1 MDGEGSPG
9 LWDLQTLCLPTLGY
23 DPSPNP
29 APSPATGDLCGGVDG
44 CSPSWWHSPI
54 PKLSLERELDVEE
67 KLLSPRCKKPLS
79 G

>member
-1 MDGEGSPG
+1 VGPADPLLAHPG
-9 LWDLQTLCLPTLGY
+9 C
-23 DPSPNP
+23 DPSPEP
-29 APSPATGDLCGGVDG
+29 DPSPTAGELCGGGDG
-44 CSPSWWHSPI
+44 CSPSRWRSPI

>member
-1 MDGEGSPG
+1 MDDEGSPG
-9 LWDLQTLCLPTLGY
+9 MWDLQTPCLPTLAVT
-23 DPSPNP
+23 PALSPIP
-29 APSPATGDLCGGVDG
+29 APLPELCGGGDG
-44 CSPSWWHSPI
+44 CSPSRWRSPI